1 MLQQTARRVAPL
13 VPPER
18 IVVVTTRGQEKEVC
32 RQLPEIPA
40 SNVLVEP
47 VGRNTAPCIGL
58 AATFIA
64 RRNPE
69 EVMAALPADHAVSQ
83 AAHLRQVLRVAA
95 RRAAK
100 EEELLTIGVP
110 PTRPET
116 GYGYIKR
123 GKALE
128 TAGSHTL
135 YGVDRFV
142 EKPTEA
148 RARRLHSSGAYFWNS
163 GMFVCRA
170 DTMLGMI
177 REHLREVAGGLERIG
192 RAMGSRRYQR
202 VLREEYA
209 AFPSISI
216 DYGVAERE
224 KRVVVIPADLGW
236 SDVGSWRALLE
247 VCKRTEDDNVV
258 AGRHISIGSRCSVIH
273 SPHKLVATIGI
284 QDLVIVDT
292 EDALL
297 ICSADRAQDVRE
309 VVEQLEKRGLT
320 KYL

>member
-1 MLQQTARRVAPL
+1 
-13 VPPER
+13 
-18 IVVVTTRGQEKEVC
+18 
-32 RQLPEIPA
+32 
-40 SNVLVEP
+40 
-47 VGRNTAPCIGL
+47 
-58 AATFIA
+58 
-64 RRNPE
+64 
-69 EVMAALPADHAVSQ
+69 
-83 AAHLRQVLRVAA
+83 VLRVAA
-95 RRAAK
+95 RRAASG
-100 EEELLTIGVP
+100 EDLATIGVP

-123 GKALE
+123 GKAIE
-128 TAGSHTL
+128 TAGPHTL
-135 YGVDRFV
+135 YQVDRFV

-148 RARRLHSSGAYFWNS
+148 RARHLLSSGAHFWNS

-177 REHLREVAGGLERIG
+177 REHLPKVAGGLERIG

-202 VLREEYA
+202 VLRQEYA
-209 AFPSISI
+209 TFPSISI

-236 SDVGSWRALLE
+236 SDMGSWRALME
-247 VCKRTEDDNVV
+247 VCERTENGNVV
-258 AGRHISIGSRCSVIH
+258 AGRHISIDSRCSVIH
-273 SPHKLVATIGI
+273 SPRKLIATIGI
-284 QDLVIVDT
+284 RNLVIVDT

-309 VVEQLEKRGLT
+309 VVDQLDKRGLT